1 MSPRVVSQLTSRL
14 SVSFDGRCADFS
26 EELNA
31 TYPDGR
37 GSVYPEQF
45 TAAQIHEKNVHL
57 TRAMWGYCRVDEMGQ
72 CRYAGE
78 VDNLLTIN
86 EGMAKVIVP
95 HPRRRY
101 ADRSS
106 LDKTH

>member
-1 MSPRVVSQLTSRL
+1 MVSQLTSRL